1 MEPDYATPAFAQ
13 APDRTNMDGVPTFIT
28 KDGSAIR
35 ELLHPSSS
43 SVVHQS
49 LAEAIV
55 EPGQT
60 TELHLHHVSEELYHI
75 THGEGL
81 MTLGNQAFV
90 VRPGD
95 SIVIKPA
102 TPHCIQ
108 NLGEVQLK
116 ILCCS
121 APAYSHEDTDLL

>member
-1 MEPDYATPAFAQ
+1 MPTITQWPY
-13 APDRTNMDGVPTFIT
+13 RTQMASMPTFIT

-35 ELLHPSSS
+35 ELLHPTSS

-60 TELHLHHVSEELYHI
+60 TELHLHRVSEELYHI

-81 MTLGNQAFV
+81 MTLGDRAFL

-95 SIVIKPA
+95 SVVIKPG

-108 NLGEVQLK
+108 NLGDVQLK
-116 ILCCS
+116 FLCCS
-121 APAYSHEDTDLL
+121 APAYSHEDTDLLSP